1 MEVGLGVA
9 GLAAAEGVLGVAGLV
24 VAGELLALL
33 LVGGRDEPV
42 AGRGDEVVPVVGLVV
57 LETGGLSGLGE
68 ATEPGLVEAGLE
80 AGGFLAAAAAAVLDL
95 TPLAFVD
102 GVFLAAVVPVVD
114 FAPLVAGAAPVAF
127 FSDTLANVLEAG
139 APAVPVGFFD
149 EAEVRVLFLSAAGVV
164 FLATPLV

>member
-9 GLAAAEGVLGVAGLV
+9 GLAAPEGVLGVAGLA

-33 LVGGRDEPV
+33 LVGGRDE
-42 AGRGDEVVPVVGLVV
+42 AGRGVGVVPVVGLVV

-68 ATEPGLVEAGLE
+68 ATELGLVEDAVAGLG
-80 AGGFLAAAAAAVLDL
+80 AGGFLAAAAVVLDL

-102 GVFLAAVVPVVD
+102 GVFLAVVVPVTD
-114 FAPLVAGAAPVAF
+114 FAPLEAPVAF
-127 FSDTLANVLEAG
+127 FSATLPGVLEAG
-139 APAVPVGFFD
+139 APAVPVGFLD
-149 EAEVRVLFLSAAGVV
+149 EAEVGVLFLSAAGVV